1 MYCDVVGTMGNVTV
15 ISISSIDSAL
25 CFVHTLLFTVVAIS
39 LLLQWLMK
47 PSPVERSFL
56 PSHNTSRTVL
66 MLTLIAIQV
75 LLLLKDILSAVPR
88 ASSYIA
94 WLLTVLGTS
103 AGLVY
108 SDVVGNS
115 RPLSVAVLL
124 LLYWFI
130 CSTLWVLRL
139 TVCFLLRSPQATEV
153 DACLLFDAV
162 ILLLYFGL
170 LILECAWIFRHVSKF
185 IHNVSTVRQLSGVI
199 HSVW

>member
-1 MYCDVVGTMGNVTV
+1 MYCDAVGIMGNVTV
-15 ISISSIDSAL
+15 INISSIDSAL
-25 CFVHTLLFTVVAIS
+25 CCVHTLLFTVVTIS

-56 PSHNTSRTVL
+56 PSHTSRTIL

-75 LLLLKDILSAVPR
+75 LLLLKDILSAVPG

-94 WLLTVLGTS
+94 WLLTVLGTT

-108 SDVVGNS
+108 SDIVGNS
-115 RPLSVAVLL
+115 RPLSVAIML

-130 CSTLWVLRL
+130 CATLWVLRL

-170 LILECAWIFRHVSKF
+170 LILECAWIFRNVCTCINLLTCTSVS
-185 IHNVSTVRQLSGVI
+185 ISC
-199 HSVW
+199 